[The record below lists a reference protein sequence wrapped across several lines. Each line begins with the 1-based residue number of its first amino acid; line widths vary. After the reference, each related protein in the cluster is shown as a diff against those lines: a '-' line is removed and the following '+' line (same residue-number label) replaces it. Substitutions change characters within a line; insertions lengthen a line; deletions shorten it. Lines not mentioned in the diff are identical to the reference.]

1 MKGLQCLIILC
12 ALLAHVAYARVEAAV
27 SEVMLDGDVEEIIAE
42 EDETMKPVGKS
53 EEEADDLVIEDV
65 DEPGDKC
72 IRYSPKEVFYSHL
85 NPRLLRIL
93 DELSH
98 FVESV
103 MSRIESSLQTLLP
116 FVTQSP
122 IGRMRVEEVFP
133 EVRAFMMGT
142 MRDVYD
148 EIAAAWR
155 DLIHAHAHRLAT
167 PSHTLTL
174 LAHIRETQQQGEQR
188 LVISLQEFSVTL
200 KAIIYNSI
208 QVVQSSLKLP
218 SEADNLSADLVINSR
233 IIKASP
239 NFLGSLMSMI
249 LKRGSDPS
257 GYKKAFMNPLRSATA
272 FVDQMYT
279 SLETLIEKDGWDQV
293 MESFWRSTIIAAQN
307 YTKESPIHDVN
318 FEVIFQNEE
327 YLTELVL
334 QLMASF

>member
-1 MKGLQCLIILC
+1 MK
-12 ALLAHVAYARVEAAV
+12 
-27 SEVMLDGDVEEIIAE
+27 
-42 EDETMKPVGKS
+42 KPVGKS

-116 FVTQSP
+116 FVIQSP

-148 EIAAAWR
+148 EIGATWK

-233 IIKASP
+233 IFKDSP

-272 FVDQMYT
+272 FVDKMYT

-327 YLTELVL
+327 YLAELVL

>member
-12 ALLAHVAYARVEAAV
+12 ALLVHVAYARVEAAV

-116 FVTQSP
+116 FVIQSP

-148 EIAAAWR
+148 EIGATWK

-233 IIKASP
+233 IFK
-239 NFLGSLMSMI
+239 
-249 LKRGSDPS
+249 
-257 GYKKAFMNPLRSATA
+257 
-272 FVDQMYT
+272 MYT

-327 YLTELVL
+327 YLAELVL